1 MYPWKHKDSKAKTH
15 YRFNELTGA
24 VESRVYNSEGTL
36 VRYNGKHLGG
46 NNSQYQTLLCL
57 FYSKFCL

>member
-1 MYPWKHKDSKAKTH
+1 LIEFSNDTWKHKDSKAKTH

-36 VRYNGKHLGG
+36 VRYNGKHLAD
-46 NNSQYQTLLCL
+46 NNIRELLH
-57 FYSKFCL
+57 